1 MSVVRG
7 GNHLS
12 KYSNYPEL
20 SKQKNLH
27 WKSFDFSS
35 DTSFYINKFLIPT
48 RIPQLINH
56 KETKRRRLQRKSK
69 NSHWNIFNC
78 NNFWR
83 FVFKKTSRSKRH
95 VALTESLFILRL
107 LVLSCGTLLESAF
120 FKKILSL
127 IFVQWAILL
136 LSYFLQVCTKK
147 IQSDRTKIVF
157 FVWNLKFDL
166 SILYWVFLTF
176 RTIPS
181 IL

>member
-1 MSVVRG
+1 MVETIWV
-7 GNHLS
+7 NTAIILNWVS
-12 KYSNYPEL
+12 K
-20 SKQKNLH
+20 KNLH

-78 NNFWR
+78 NNFWG

-120 FKKILSL
+120 LKKIQSL

-136 LSYFLQVCTKK
+136 LSYFCYFLQVPKK
-147 IQSDRTKIVF
+147 SNQIGK
-157 FVWNLKFDL
+157 K
-166 SILYWVFLTF
+166 
-176 RTIPS
+176 
-181 IL
+181 